1 MFGHILQ
8 SGFMSIRIELLGELD
23 SQAEAVKVEV
33 CVSLPETVTC
43 VAFTP
48 EKRRSTSLH

>member
-1 MFGHILQ
+1 MD
-8 SGFMSIRIELLGELD
+8 LLGEVD

-33 CVSLPETVTC
+33 CVSLCETVTC

-48 EKRRSTSLH
+48 RYYRLAIVHCCNF